1 MSCLSL
7 TTKAA
12 ESNQRQQAAI
22 GYLSV
27 LFASVLFGSVFTLAK
42 IPLERVDPLALAAL
56 TYTIAG
62 LSLIPFA
69 KVSFKFGT
77 RRDYHYL
84 LAITLLGAVA
94 APVLLLYGL
103 QQTSASDASIL
114 TNGEVLFT
122 IILSAIFFNEKP
134 KGRVGLFAVVLVI
147 IGLFMATTD
156 LRPETV
162 LSFNAGNVMILASMF
177 CWAVDNNLSRRL
189 TANVNPAKI
198 AMVKSLLGGLILLA
212 IALALGRW
220 DYIAAIDNNR
230 HVRLWVWRCSPALFA
245 GHQEDWD
252 CQNDV
257 CLFARPGI
265 WHSNRGPCPWR
276 VNKHL
281 SGNCDWHHNRWHPDA
296 EPALELEQLQIV
308 CHPVYNVRRGW
319 TYPYAGD
326 RPRRDL
332 REPAVLNLHDWQR
345 EALGALAFFPSSS
358 GRPSRRRGPP
368 VRLSCPCPCQ
378 DPA

>member
-42 IPLERVDPLALAAL
+42 IPLEHVDPLALAAL

-62 LSLIPFA
+62 LFLIPFA
-69 KVSFKFGT
+69 KASFKFAT
-77 RRDYHYL
+77 RRDYRYL

-156 LRPETV
+156 PRAPETV

-220 DYIAAIDNNR
+220 DYIAAIEPN
-230 HVRLWVWRCSPALFA
+230 LWLIIIGMSASGFGGALL
-245 GHQEDWD
+245 
-252 CQNDV
+252 
-257 CLFARPGI
+257 LFLQGI
-265 WHSNRGPCPWR
+265 KRIGTVKTMSVFSLVPVFGI
-276 VNKHL
+276 VI
-281 SGNCDWHHNRWHPDA
+281 A
-296 EPALELEQLQIV
+296 AL
-308 CHPVYNVRRGW
+308 
-319 TYPYAGD
+319 
-326 RPRRDL
+326 
-332 REPAVLNLHDWQR
+332 
-345 EALGALAFFPSSS
+345 ALGESISIFQGIATGIIIAGILML
-358 GRPSRRRGPP
+358 SRH
-368 VRLSCPCPCQ
+368 
-378 DPA
+378 